1 MSSPSFPSRREHQV
15 KIVSHILI
23 EVGQQVVVVSKV
35 DVGLVIVIVVGI
47 NIVVDVENK
56 SYY

>member
-47 NIVVDVENK
+47 DIVVDVENK

>member
-23 EVGQQVVVVSKV
+23 EVGQQVVVVSKI

-56 SYY
+56 SYH

>member
-35 DVGLVIVIVVGI
+35 DVGLVIVIVVGV

-56 SYY
+56 GDY

>member
-56 SYY
+56 SYH

>member
-1 MSSPSFPSRREHQV
+1 MSSPSFPSWREHQV
-15 KIVSHILI
+15 EIVSHILI
-23 EVGQQVVVVSKV
+23 EVGQQVVVVSKI
-35 DVGLVIVIVVGI
+35 DVGLVIVIVVGV